1 MKIFVRY
8 GHSEE
13 FPGTSS
19 QYGDEVTI
27 IREYAPYVAQK
38 LYNAGHIVY
47 TFNPDTYYIDYDSAN
62 AELNAGINLANSYGV
77 DLFVSC
83 HVNGLGDPSISYT
96 TVLTRANDN
105 LAMTIGNSINSTVSN
120 LLGITNSG
128 LQHPLDKGEL
138 NYTNMPALIIEP
150 FFVSNQSDCS
160 AYYSVGGQALG
171 EAIADA
177 ILACI

>member
-13 FPGTSS
+13 FPGASS
-19 QYGDEVTI
+19 QYGDEVEI
-27 IREYAPYVAQK
+27 IREYAPYLAQK
-38 LYNAGHIVY
+38 LYYAGHTVY
-47 TFNPDTYYIDYDSAN
+47 TFDPDTYFIDYDSADK
-62 AELNAGINLANSYGV
+62 ELMAGVNLANSYGV

-83 HVNGLGDPSISYT
+83 HVNSISNPYESYT
-96 TVLTRANDN
+96 TVLTRSNDN
-105 LAMTIGNSINSTVSN
+105 LAMTIGNSIKSTVSN
-120 LLGITNSG
+120 LLGISNSG
-128 LQHPLDKGEL
+128 LQHPTDKGEL

-150 FFVSNQSDCS
+150 FFVSNQSDCN
-160 AYYSVGGQALG
+160 AYNSVGGQALG